1 VESESTG
8 TRAGRP
14 AGSDAERIREL
25 YLELLIGALT
35 HTIYP
40 GVDAIE
46 VPEHAQEGF
55 ARAIADA
62 GEGWML
68 WDPERARAEGRDWPR
83 YAQTMVG
90 LERLR
95 NVRGCVEQVLA
106 DAVPGDLIEAGAWRG
121 GVAILMRGVLEAHG
135 VDDRTVWVADSFQG
149 LPPPDPDRYPADRG
163 DRSHEQAPLAA
174 SVEEVR
180 DNFRRYGLL
189 DDRVRFVE
197 GWFRDTLPALR
208 DRNWAVVRLDGDM
221 YESTADALLN
231 LYDGLS
237 AGGFLIVDDFALPQC
252 RQAIEDFR
260 RDRGIDDPI
269 EKVDWTGAF
278 WRQRG

>member
-1 VESESTG
+1 MKPEPSA
-8 TRAGRP
+8 TRAGTSER
-14 AGSDAERIREL
+14 GSETAIREL

-35 HTIYP
+35 HTLYA
-40 GVDAIE
+40 GVDVIE
-46 VPEHAQEGF
+46 APKHVQEGF

-62 GEGWML
+62 GEGWRL
-68 WDPERARAEGRDWPR
+68 WDPERARAEGRDWPQ

-90 LERLR
+90 LDRMR
-95 NVRGCVEQVLA
+95 NVRECVERVVT
-106 DAVPGDLIEAGAWRG
+106 DDVPGDLIEAGAWRG
-121 GVAILMRGVLEAHG
+121 GVGILMRGVLEAYG

-149 LPPPDPDRYPADRG
+149 LPPPDTERYPVDRG
-163 DRSHEQAPLAA
+163 DRSHEQEPLAA

-180 DNFRRYGLL
+180 ENFRRYGLL

-208 DRNWAVVRLDGDM
+208 DRRWAVVRLDGDM
-221 YESTADALLN
+221 YGSTADALAN

-269 EKVDWTGAF
+269 EQVDWTGAF
-278 WRQRG
+278 WRKRG